1 MSTSDVKPTRMELI
15 ETKRKI
21 KLKSGYKLLKMKR
34 DGLIMEFFE
43 LLPKVK
49 DLRSQLSVLYSDAME
64 KLAIAVAAD
73 GKTALESAANCLN
86 KAPEV
91 ELSSKNI
98 MGVVVPSVEVT
109 AVEKSLEDRGY
120 GLIGTSIRVDEA
132 VHAFEKLSEMI
143 ILAAEG
149 ETTMKKLLDEIE
161 STKRRVNAL
170 EFKVIPNLEEVAKY
184 ISFRLEEL
192 EKKAFSV
199 FKTYQRIMDWLIE
212 QIEDPDKRVR
222 LFKTMVIISQG
233 MVVLGILIFIWLFK
247 VSAFQSI

>member
-1 MSTSDVKPTRMELI
+1 MSIADVKPTRMELI

-21 KLKSGYKLLKMKR
+21 KLSKSGYKLLKMKR

-49 DLRSQLSVLYSDAME
+49 DLRSQLSALYSDAME

-170 EFKVIPNLEEVAKY
+170 EFKVIPSLEEVAKY

-192 EKKAFSV
+192 ERESIFGLK
-199 FKTYQRIMDWLIE
+199 RI
-212 QIEDPDKRVR
+212 K
-222 LFKTMVIISQG
+222 G
-233 MVVLGILIFIWLFK
+233 
-247 VSAFQSI
+247 

>member
-21 KLKSGYKLLKMKR
+21 KLSKSGYKLLKMKR

-49 DLRSQLSVLYSDAME
+49 DLRSQLSVLYSNAME

-170 EFKVIPNLEEVAKY
+170 EFKVIPNMEEVAKY

-192 EKKAFSV
+192 ERESNFGLK
-199 FKTYQRIMDWLIE
+199 RI
-212 QIEDPDKRVR
+212 K
-222 LFKTMVIISQG
+222 G
-233 MVVLGILIFIWLFK
+233 
-247 VSAFQSI
+247 

>member
-1 MSTSDVKPTRMELI
+1 MSISDVKPTRMELI

-21 KLKSGYKLLKMKR
+21 KLSKSGYKLLKMKR

-49 DLRSQLSVLYSDAME
+49 NLRSQLSELYSDAME

-170 EFKVIPNLEEVAKY
+170 EFKVIPNLEEIAKY

-192 EKKAFSV
+192 ERESIFGLK
-199 FKTYQRIMDWLIE
+199 RI
-212 QIEDPDKRVR
+212 K
-222 LFKTMVIISQG
+222 G
-233 MVVLGILIFIWLFK
+233 
-247 VSAFQSI
+247 

>member
-1 MSTSDVKPTRMELI
+1 MELI

-21 KLKSGYKLLKMKR
+21 KLSKSGYKLLKMKR

-49 DLRSQLSVLYSDAME
+49 DLRGQLSELYKDAME

-91 ELSSKNI
+91 ELSSNNI
-98 MGVVVPSVEVT
+98 MGVVVPAVKVSP
-109 AVEKSLEDRGY
+109 VEKSLEDRGY
-120 GLIGTSIRVDEA
+120 GLVGTSIRVDEA
-132 VHAFEKLSEMI
+132 VHAFEKLSEMV

-170 EFKVIPNLEEVAKY
+170 EFKVIPNLEEIAKY

-192 EKKAFSV
+192 ERESIFGLK
-199 FKTYQRIMDWLIE
+199 RI
-212 QIEDPDKRVR
+212 K
-222 LFKTMVIISQG
+222 G
-233 MVVLGILIFIWLFK
+233 
-247 VSAFQSI
+247 

>member
-21 KLKSGYKLLKMKR
+21 KLSKSGYKLLKMKR

-192 EKKAFSV
+192 ERESIFGLK
-199 FKTYQRIMDWLIE
+199 RI
-212 QIEDPDKRVR
+212 K
-222 LFKTMVIISQG
+222 G
-233 MVVLGILIFIWLFK
+233 
-247 VSAFQSI
+247 

>member
-21 KLKSGYKLLKMKR
+21 KLSKSGYKLLKMKR

-170 EFKVIPNLEEVAKY
+170 EFKVIPNLEEVATY

-192 EKKAFSV
+192 ERESIFGLK
-199 FKTYQRIMDWLIE
+199 RI
-212 QIEDPDKRVR
+212 K
-222 LFKTMVIISQG
+222 G
-233 MVVLGILIFIWLFK
+233 
-247 VSAFQSI
+247 

>member
-1 MSTSDVKPTRMELI
+1 MSIADVKPTRMELI

-21 KLKSGYKLLKMKR
+21 KLSKSGYKLLKMKR

-49 DLRSQLSVLYSDAME
+49 DLRSQLSALYSDAME

-73 GKTALESAANCLN
+73 GKNALESAANCLN

-192 EKKAFSV
+192 ERESIFGLK
-199 FKTYQRIMDWLIE
+199 RI
-212 QIEDPDKRVR
+212 K
-222 LFKTMVIISQG
+222 G
-233 MVVLGILIFIWLFK
+233 
-247 VSAFQSI
+247 

>member
-1 MSTSDVKPTRMELI
+1 MTIADVKPTRMELI

-21 KLKSGYKLLKMKR
+21 KLSKGGYKLLKMKR

-64 KLAIAVAAD
+64 KLAIAIAAD

-170 EFKVIPNLEEVAKY
+170 EFKVIPSLEEIAKY

-192 EKKAFSV
+192 ERESIFGLK
-199 FKTYQRIMDWLIE
+199 RI
-212 QIEDPDKRVR
+212 K
-222 LFKTMVIISQG
+222 G
-233 MVVLGILIFIWLFK
+233 
-247 VSAFQSI
+247 

>member
-1 MSTSDVKPTRMELI
+1 MSIADVKPTRMELI
-15 ETKRKI
+15 ETRRKI
-21 KLKSGYKLLKMKR
+21 KLSKGGYKLLKMKR

-49 DLRSQLSVLYSDAME
+49 DLRNQLSALYILAME
-64 KLAIAVAAD
+64 KLSIAVAAE
-73 GKTALESAANCLN
+73 GTTALESAANCLN
-86 KAPEV
+86 KSPEV

-98 MGVVVPSVEVT
+98 MGVVVPSVKVT
-109 AVEKSLEDRGY
+109 SVEKSLEDRGY

-149 ETTMKKLLDEIE
+149 ETTMKKILDEIE

-170 EFKVIPNLEEVAKY
+170 EFKVIPNLEEIAKY

-192 EKKAFSV
+192 ERESIFGLK
-199 FKTYQRIMDWLIE
+199 RI
-212 QIEDPDKRVR
+212 KN
-222 LFKTMVIISQG
+222 
-233 MVVLGILIFIWLFK
+233 
-247 VSAFQSI
+247 

>member
-1 MSTSDVKPTRMELI
+1 MSTADVKPTRMELI

-21 KLKSGYKLLKMKR
+21 KLSKGGYKLLKMKR

-49 DLRSQLSVLYSDAME
+49 DLRNQLSTLYKDAME
-64 KLAIAVAAD
+64 KLSVAVAAD

-86 KAPEV
+86 KSPEV

-98 MGVVVPSVEVT
+98 MGVVVPSVKVT

-149 ETTMKKLLDEIE
+149 ETTMKKILDEIE

-170 EFKVIPNLEEVAKY
+170 EFKVIPSLEEIAKY

-192 EKKAFSV
+192 ERESIFGLK
-199 FKTYQRIMDWLIE
+199 RI
-212 QIEDPDKRVR
+212 KN
-222 LFKTMVIISQG
+222 
-233 MVVLGILIFIWLFK
+233 
-247 VSAFQSI
+247 

>member
-1 MSTSDVKPTRMELI
+1 MSIADVKPTRMELI
-15 ETKRKI
+15 ETRRKI
-21 KLKSGYKLLKMKR
+21 KLSKGGYKLLKMKR

-49 DLRSQLSVLYSDAME
+49 DLRSQLSILYMSAIE
-64 KLAIAVAAD
+64 KLSIAVAAD

-86 KAPEV
+86 KSPEV

-98 MGVVVPSVEVT
+98 MGVVVPSVKVT
-109 AVEKSLEDRGY
+109 SVEKSLEDRGY

-149 ETTMKKLLDEIE
+149 ETTMKKILDEIE

-170 EFKVIPNLEEVAKY
+170 EFKVIPNLEEIAKY

-192 EKKAFSV
+192 ERESIFGLK
-199 FKTYQRIMDWLIE
+199 RI
-212 QIEDPDKRVR
+212 KN
-222 LFKTMVIISQG
+222 
-233 MVVLGILIFIWLFK
+233 
-247 VSAFQSI
+247 

>member
-1 MSTSDVKPTRMELI
+1 MSIADVKPTRMELI

-21 KLKSGYKLLKMKR
+21 KLSKSGYKLLKMKR

-49 DLRSQLSVLYSDAME
+49 DLRGQLSELYKDAME

-98 MGVVVPSVEVT
+98 MGVVVPAVKVT
-109 AVEKSLEDRGY
+109 PVEKSLEDRGY
-120 GLIGTSIRVDEA
+120 GLVGTSIRVDEA
-132 VHAFEKLSEMI
+132 VHAFEKLSEMV

-170 EFKVIPNLEEVAKY
+170 EFKVIPNLEEIAKY

-192 EKKAFSV
+192 ERESIFGLK
-199 FKTYQRIMDWLIE
+199 RI
-212 QIEDPDKRVR
+212 K
-222 LFKTMVIISQG
+222 G
-233 MVVLGILIFIWLFK
+233 
-247 VSAFQSI
+247 

>member
-21 KLKSGYKLLKMKR
+21 KLSKSGYKLLKMKR

-109 AVEKSLEDRGY
+109 AVEKALEDRGY

-192 EKKAFSV
+192 ERESIFGLK
-199 FKTYQRIMDWLIE
+199 RI
-212 QIEDPDKRVR
+212 K
-222 LFKTMVIISQG
+222 G
-233 MVVLGILIFIWLFK
+233 
-247 VSAFQSI
+247 

>member
-21 KLKSGYKLLKMKR
+21 KLSKSGYKLLKMKR

-49 DLRSQLSVLYSDAME
+49 DLRSQLSELYSDAME

-170 EFKVIPNLEEVAKY
+170 EFKVIPSLEEIAKY

-192 EKKAFSV
+192 ERESIFGLK
-199 FKTYQRIMDWLIE
+199 RI
-212 QIEDPDKRVR
+212 K
-222 LFKTMVIISQG
+222 G
-233 MVVLGILIFIWLFK
+233 
-247 VSAFQSI
+247 

>member
-21 KLKSGYKLLKMKR
+21 KLSKSGYKLLKMKR

-49 DLRSQLSVLYSDAME
+49 DLRSQLSELYSDAME

-109 AVEKSLEDRGY
+109 AVQKSLEDRGY

-170 EFKVIPNLEEVAKY
+170 EFKVIPNLEEIAKY
-184 ISFRLEEL
+184 ISFRLL
-192 EKKAFSV
+192 S
-199 FKTYQRIMDWLIE
+199 KT
-212 QIEDPDKRVR
+212 
-222 LFKTMVIISQG
+222 LFLNKDG
-233 MVVLGILIFIWLFK
+233 
-247 VSAFQSI
+247 

>member
-1 MSTSDVKPTRMELI
+1 MSIADVKPTRMELI

-21 KLKSGYKLLKMKR
+21 KLSKSGYKLLKMKR

-49 DLRSQLSVLYSDAME
+49 DLRGQLSELYKDAME

-86 KAPEV
+86 KSPEV

-98 MGVVVPSVEVT
+98 MGVVVPAVKVT
-109 AVEKSLEDRGY
+109 PVEKSLEDRGY
-120 GLIGTSIRVDEA
+120 GLVGTSIRVDEA
-132 VHAFEKLSEMI
+132 VHAFEKLSEMV

-170 EFKVIPNLEEVAKY
+170 EFKVIPNLEEIAKY

-192 EKKAFSV
+192 ERESIFGLK
-199 FKTYQRIMDWLIE
+199 RI
-212 QIEDPDKRVR
+212 K
-222 LFKTMVIISQG
+222 G
-233 MVVLGILIFIWLFK
+233 
-247 VSAFQSI
+247 

>member
-1 MSTSDVKPTRMELI
+1 MELI

-21 KLKSGYKLLKMKR
+21 KLSKGGYKLLKMKR

-49 DLRSQLSVLYSDAME
+49 DLRNQLSLLYKDAME
-64 KLAIAVAAD
+64 KLSIAVAAD
-73 GKTALESAANCLN
+73 GKIALESAANCLN
-86 KAPEV
+86 KSPEV

-98 MGVVVPSVEVT
+98 MGVVVPSVNVT

-149 ETTMKKLLDEIE
+149 ETTMKKILDEIE

-170 EFKVIPNLEEVAKY
+170 EFKVIPNLEEIAKY

-192 EKKAFSV
+192 ERESIFGLK
-199 FKTYQRIMDWLIE
+199 RI
-212 QIEDPDKRVR
+212 KN
-222 LFKTMVIISQG
+222 
-233 MVVLGILIFIWLFK
+233 
-247 VSAFQSI
+247 

>member
-21 KLKSGYKLLKMKR
+21 KLSKSGYKLLKMKR

-49 DLRSQLSVLYSDAME
+49 DLRSQLSELYSDAME

-98 MGVVVPSVEVT
+98 MGIVVPSVEVT

-170 EFKVIPNLEEVAKY
+170 EFKVIPNLEEIAKY

-192 EKKAFSV
+192 ERESIFGLK
-199 FKTYQRIMDWLIE
+199 RI
-212 QIEDPDKRVR
+212 K
-222 LFKTMVIISQG
+222 G
-233 MVVLGILIFIWLFK
+233 
-247 VSAFQSI
+247 

>member
-1 MSTSDVKPTRMELI
+1 MSIADVKPTRMELI

-21 KLKSGYKLLKMKR
+21 KLSKSGYKLLKMKR

-49 DLRSQLSVLYSDAME
+49 DLRGQLSELYKGAME

-91 ELSSKNI
+91 ELSSNNI
-98 MGVVVPSVEVT
+98 MGVVVPAVKVSP
-109 AVEKSLEDRGY
+109 VEKSLEDRGY
-120 GLIGTSIRVDEA
+120 GLVGTSIRVDEA
-132 VHAFEKLSEMI
+132 VHAFEKLSEMV

-170 EFKVIPNLEEVAKY
+170 EFKVIPNLEEIAKY

-192 EKKAFSV
+192 ERESIFGLK
-199 FKTYQRIMDWLIE
+199 RI
-212 QIEDPDKRVR
+212 K
-222 LFKTMVIISQG
+222 G
-233 MVVLGILIFIWLFK
+233 
-247 VSAFQSI
+247 

>member
-1 MSTSDVKPTRMELI
+1 MSTADVKPTRMELI

-21 KLKSGYKLLKMKR
+21 KLSKSGYKLLKMKR

-49 DLRSQLSVLYSDAME
+49 DLRSQLSELYKDAME

-86 KAPEV
+86 KPPEV

-98 MGVVVPSVEVT
+98 MGVVVPAVKVT
-109 AVEKSLEDRGY
+109 PVEKSLEDRGY
-120 GLIGTSIRVDEA
+120 GLVGTSIRVDEA

-192 EKKAFSV
+192 ERESIFGLK
-199 FKTYQRIMDWLIE
+199 RI
-212 QIEDPDKRVR
+212 K
-222 LFKTMVIISQG
+222 G
-233 MVVLGILIFIWLFK
+233 
-247 VSAFQSI
+247 

>member
-1 MSTSDVKPTRMELI
+1 MTRLNVKPTRMELI

-21 KLKSGYKLLKMKR
+21 KLSKSGYKLLKMKR

-49 DLRSQLSVLYSDAME
+49 DLRGQLSELYSDAME
-64 KLAIAVAAD
+64 KLAIAIAAD

-170 EFKVIPNLEEVAKY
+170 EFKVIPNLEEIAKY

-192 EKKAFSV
+192 ERESIFGLK
-199 FKTYQRIMDWLIE
+199 RI
-212 QIEDPDKRVR
+212 K
-222 LFKTMVIISQG
+222 G
-233 MVVLGILIFIWLFK
+233 
-247 VSAFQSI
+247 